1 MSNKIKD
8 GGMHAK
14 RVMGDIITYIFLIVL
29 SVIWLIPF
37 FWLVMQSFR
46 DGKGQ
51 FISTFLPKAYTV
63 NNYKAL
69 FTQFDV
75 MNFPR
80 MFMNTFFIAC
90 CTCVIS
96 TFFVLSVAYCTS
108 RLKWK
113 MRKPYMNMAMILNLF
128 PGFMTM
134 IAVYFILKALGMTE
148 GNRIPLALI
157 ICFSSG
163 SGTGFF
169 VMKGFMDTIPKALD
183 EAATLDGCT
192 RWQIFTKITLPLSK
206 PMIVYQII
214 TSFMAPWVDF
224 VFAKVICRTN
234 SQYFTVSIGL
244 WSMLEKEYVDAWFV
258 RFCAGA
264 VLVSIPIAI
273 LFMIAQKFYQEAMS
287 GAVKGCC
294 PGCPVRCTRK
304 GERPYGNCQATIF
317 RHQQQWAADMGD
329 VLSSGRD
336 AGQKHPAERSA
347 EPGRCQFRA
356 AAGADADLPRSDAVC
371 NAGAA
376 PAGHGD
382 LCCAHLRLFAGG
394 RGRAHVQPA
403 ELCAA
408 CCRPGGSER
417 TAV

>member
-1 MSNKIKD
+1 MAKNKI
-8 GGMHAK
+8 GGMKAK
-14 RVMGDIITYIFLIVL
+14 RITGDVITYIFLTVI
-29 SVIWLIPF
+29 SVIWLLPF
-37 FWLVMQSFR
+37 VWLVAQSFR

-51 FISTFLPKAYTV
+51 FISTFFPTAYTV

-69 FTQFDV
+69 FTEFDV

-80 MFMNTFFIAC
+80 MFLNTLGIAC

-96 TFFVLSVAYCTS
+96 TFFVLSVSYCTS

-134 IAVYFILKALGMTE
+134 VAVYFILKALGMTE
-148 GNRIPLALI
+148 GSKIPVALV
-157 ICFSSG
+157 ICFSAG
-163 SGTGFF
+163 AGTQFY

-183 EAATLDGCT
+183 EAAAIDGCT

-224 VFAKVICRTN
+224 IFAKVIVRTN

-244 WSMLEKEYVDAWFV
+244 WNMLEKEYVDTWFV

-273 LFMIAQKFYQEAMS
+273 LFMITQRFYQEAMS
-287 GAVKGCC
+287 GSVKG
-294 PGCPVRCTRK
+294 
-304 GERPYGNCQATIF
+304 
-317 RHQQQWAADMGD
+317 
-329 VLSSGRD
+329 
-336 AGQKHPAERSA
+336 
-347 EPGRCQFRA
+347 
-356 AAGADADLPRSDAVC
+356 
-371 NAGAA
+371 
-376 PAGHGD
+376 
-382 LCCAHLRLFAGG
+382 
-394 RGRAHVQPA
+394 
-403 ELCAA
+403 
-408 CCRPGGSER
+408 
-417 TAV
+417 